1 MTSTPFLKD
10 PRKTRR
16 SPTTLGSWELQDA
29 VRLHAGQAAPNGVRR
44 RFDRVI
50 GLWLGGIVLGT
61 GGCILGASLPYRHPV
76 GVTLSVLWWGFYF
89 GCFGMWL
96 GAVLGMWAERIR
108 VSKSKR
114 WDGKADQIEHP
125 SPTRATINPQG
136 VVRTGPNEQSITKQY
151 VGSTST
157 HSLHEESS

>member
-1 MTSTPFLKD
+1 MHSIPRSTDRRNITSSPITEGTGAGNGTL
-10 PRKTRR
+10 RR
-16 SPTTLGSWELQDA
+16 LF
-29 VRLHAGQAAPNGVRR
+29 V
-44 RFDRVI
+44 DRTIRCWLCVI
-50 GLWLGGIVLGT
+50 ALGT
-61 GGCILGASLPYRHPV
+61 AGCIFGARMPYAQSSAV
-76 GVTLSVLWWGFYF
+76 AMSVLWWGFYF